1 MKSYTVFFIGL
12 KIALV
17 LQFMLIIAHRQTKDS
32 RVYKATEV
40 IFKTALFLF
49 LEYSAFN
56 GSLSIIPFE
65 DRMIVSFAGGLLF
78 FDAMYN
84 DLPELVTA
92 LKRYKNIP
100 NNLNYLWVG
109 VASV

>member
-1 MKSYTVFFIGL
+1 MKAYTLFFLGL

-17 LQFMLIIAHRQTKDS
+17 IQFMLIIAHRQTKDS
-32 RVYKATEV
+32 RVYKATEI

-56 GSLSIIPFE
+56 GSLSLVPFE

-92 LKRYKNIP
+92 LKAYKNLP
-100 NNLNYLWVG
+100 LWVG
-109 VASV
+109 VASI

>member
-1 MKSYTVFFIGL
+1 MKAYTLFFLGL

-17 LQFMLIIAHRQTKDS
+17 IQFMLIIAQRQTKDS
-32 RVYKATEV
+32 RVYKATEI

-56 GSLSIIPFE
+56 GSLSLVPFE

-92 LKRYKNIP
+92 LKAYKNLP
-100 NNLNYLWVG
+100 LWIG
-109 VASV
+109 VASI